1 MRKLTFLIAVIATFA
16 MTSCSLS
23 VKIPYRYSMSYIDYN
38 TVSQQYGVFITES
51 NSVGFDYQPIGSISL
66 MERSG
71 NEVKS
76 SESEAKD
83 GVYSKSLITTVKY
96 GDWIDASI
104 DELLKIACQKA
115 IEQGGNGIINMKIE
129 YLPSTVVNNVVYSE
143 GYRITGM
150 IIKR

>member
-1 MRKLTFLIAVIATFA
+1 MRKLSFLIAVIATFV
-16 MTSCSLS
+16 MTACS

-96 GDWIDASI
+96 GDWIEASI

>member
-1 MRKLTFLIAVIATFA
+1 MRKLSFLIAVIATFV
-16 MTSCSLS
+16 MTACS

-71 NEVKS
+71 NEVKNGK
-76 SESEAKD
+76 SEASD
-83 GVYSKSLITTVKY
+83 GVYGNSLITTVKY

-115 IEQGGNGIINMKIE
+115 IEQGGNGIINLKVE
-129 YLPSTVVNNVVYSE
+129 YLPSTVVNKVVYAE
-143 GYRITGM
+143 GYRVTGM

>member
-1 MRKLTFLIAVIATFA
+1 MRKLTFLVAVIATFA

>member
-129 YLPSTVVNNVVYSE
+129 YLPST
-143 GYRITGM
+143 
-150 IIKR
+150 

>member
-1 MRKLTFLIAVIATFA
+1 MRKLTFLIAVIATFV
-16 MTSCSLS
+16 MTACS

-83 GVYSKSLITTVKY
+83 GVYSKSFITTVKY

>member
-1 MRKLTFLIAVIATFA
+1 MRKLTFLVAVIATFA

-66 MERSG
+66 IERSG

>member
-1 MRKLTFLIAVIATFA
+1 MRKLSFLIVIIATFV
-16 MTSCSLS
+16 MTACS
-23 VKIPYRYSMSYIDYN
+23 VKIPYRYSMNYIDYN
-38 TVSQQYGVFITES
+38 AVSQQYGVFITES

-76 SESEAKD
+76 GESETEAKD